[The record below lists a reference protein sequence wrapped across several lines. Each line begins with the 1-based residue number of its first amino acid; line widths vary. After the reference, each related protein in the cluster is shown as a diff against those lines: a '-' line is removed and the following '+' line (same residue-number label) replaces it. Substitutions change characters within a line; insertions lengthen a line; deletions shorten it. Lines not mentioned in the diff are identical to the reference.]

1 MFHIDND
8 LFFGVLV
15 FSIPIVAI
23 VGGITAGIV
32 RTMGQQRL
40 AELAARERLAAIERG
55 IDPSK
60 LPPPP
65 SVGGDNPYMFS
76 HDPRH
81 RAQGLMIGGLVTL
94 AVGIGLSVLIWT
106 NSEESHGWAV
116 GLIPGLVGVALLLSA
131 WIVWPKGSNGGVA
144 APGRER
150 CGPGSDRRGLA
161 YGPRRLRMS
170 EPMMT
175 RAAGRFIV

>member
-1 MFHIDND
+1 MFQLDND
-8 LFFGVLV
+8 FFVPFLV
-15 FSIPIVAI
+15 FAVPIVAI

-32 RTMGQQRL
+32 RTLGQQRL

-65 SVGGDNPYMFS
+65 SLSDPADWGDPGRR
-76 HDPRH
+76 DPNR

-106 NSEESHGWAV
+106 TSDDRNGWAV

-131 WIVWPKGSNGGVA
+131 WIVKPKNGS
-144 APGRER
+144 R
-150 CGPGSDRRGLA
+150 
-161 YGPRRLRMS
+161 
-170 EPMMT
+170 T
-175 RAAGRFIV
+175 TT

>member
-1 MFHIDND
+1 MFQFDND
-8 LFFGVLV
+8 FFVPFLV
-15 FSIPIVAI
+15 FAIPIVAI

-32 RTMGQQRL
+32 RTLGQQRL

-65 SVGGDNPYMFS
+65 TLGDPS
-76 HDPRH
+76 DWTDSGLRDPNR

-106 NSEESHGWAV
+106 TSEERNGWAV

-131 WIVWPKGSNGGVA
+131 WIVKPKDGSKTT
-144 APGRER
+144 
-150 CGPGSDRRGLA
+150 S
-161 YGPRRLRMS
+161 
-170 EPMMT
+170 
-175 RAAGRFIV
+175 

>member
-1 MFHIDND
+1 MFQFDND
-8 LFFGVLV
+8 LVFGFLV

-23 VGGITAGIV
+23 VGGITVGIV
-32 RTMGQQRL
+32 RTLGQQRL

-65 SVGGDNPYMFS
+65 TLGSDWSDGGPR
-76 HDPRH
+76 DPHR

-106 NSEESHGWAV
+106 TSEESSGWAV
-116 GLIPGLVGVALLLSA
+116 GLIPGLIGVALLLSA
-131 WIVWPKGSNGGVA
+131 WIVNPKDGTPPS
-144 APGRER
+144 
-150 CGPGSDRRGLA
+150 S
-161 YGPRRLRMS
+161 
-170 EPMMT
+170 
-175 RAAGRFIV
+175 

>member
-1 MFHIDND
+1 MFQFDND
-8 LFFGVLV
+8 LVFGFLV

-23 VGGITAGIV
+23 VGGITVGIV
-32 RTMGQQRL
+32 RTLGQQRL

-60 LPPPP
+60 LPAPPTL
-65 SVGGDNPYMFS
+65 GDAS
-76 HDPRH
+76 DWSDTGRRDPHR

-106 NSEESHGWAV
+106 TSDERSGWAV

-131 WIVWPKGSNGGVA
+131 WLVSPKGGNPPS
-144 APGRER
+144 
-150 CGPGSDRRGLA
+150 S
-161 YGPRRLRMS
+161 
-170 EPMMT
+170 
-175 RAAGRFIV
+175 

>member
-1 MFHIDND
+1 MFHFDND
-8 LFFGVLV
+8 LVFGFMV
-15 FSIPIVAI
+15 FAIPIIAI
-23 VGGITAGIV
+23 AGGITAGIV
-32 RTMGQQRL
+32 RTLGQQRL

-55 IDPSK
+55 IDPAK

-65 SVGGDNPYMFS
+65 SLGGASTFMASN
-76 HDPRH
+76 DPRH

-144 APGRER
+144 APGK
-150 CGPGSDRRGLA
+150 
-161 YGPRRLRMS
+161 
-170 EPMMT
+170 
-175 RAAGRFIV
+175 

>member
-1 MFHIDND
+1 MRREERGGTPEYNDPNLSQEATPMFQFDND
-8 LFFGVLV
+8 VVYGFLV

-23 VGGITAGIV
+23 VGGITVGIV
-32 RTMGQQRL
+32 RTLGHQRL

-65 SVGGDNPYMFS
+65 TLGDPSDWSDTGRRDPY
-76 HDPRH
+76 R

-106 NSEESHGWAV
+106 TSDERSGWAV

-131 WIVWPKGSNGGVA
+131 WIVMPKNGSR
-144 APGRER
+144 P
-150 CGPGSDRRGLA
+150 
-161 YGPRRLRMS
+161 
-170 EPMMT
+170 
-175 RAAGRFIV
+175 AG

>member
-1 MFHIDND
+1 MFQLDND
-8 LFFGVLV
+8 FFVPFLV
-15 FSIPIVAI
+15 FAVPIVAI

-32 RTMGQQRL
+32 RTLGQQRL

-65 SVGGDNPYMFS
+65 SLGDPADWA
-76 HDPRH
+76 DPSRRDPNR

-106 NSEESHGWAV
+106 TSEERNGWAV

-131 WIVWPKGSNGGVA
+131 WIVKPKNGS
-144 APGRER
+144 R
-150 CGPGSDRRGLA
+150 
-161 YGPRRLRMS
+161 
-170 EPMMT
+170 T
-175 RAAGRFIV
+175 TT

>member
-1 MFHIDND
+1 MFQLDND
-8 LFFGVLV
+8 FFVPFLV
-15 FSIPIVAI
+15 FAVPIVAI

-32 RTMGQQRL
+32 RTLGQQRL

-65 SVGGDNPYMFS
+65 SLGDPA
-76 HDPRH
+76 DW
-81 RAQGLMIGGLVTL
+81 ADL

-106 NSEESHGWAV
+106 TSEERNGWAV

-131 WIVWPKGSNGGVA
+131 WIVKPKNGS
-144 APGRER
+144 R
-150 CGPGSDRRGLA
+150 
-161 YGPRRLRMS
+161 
-170 EPMMT
+170 T
-175 RAAGRFIV
+175 TT

>member
-1 MFHIDND
+1 MFQFDD
-8 LFFGVLV
+8 GFFVPFLV

-32 RTMGQQRL
+32 RTLGQQRL

-65 SVGGDNPYMFS
+65 SLGDSDWYDRGPR
-76 HDPRH
+76 DPNR
-81 RAQGLMIGGLVTL
+81 RAQGLMIGGLVCL
-94 AVGIGLSVLIWT
+94 AVGIALAILIWT
-106 NSEESHGWAV
+106 TSDERSGWAV

-131 WIVWPKGSNGGVA
+131 WIVKPKG
-144 APGRER
+144 
-150 CGPGSDRRGLA
+150 GSSA
-161 YGPRRLRMS
+161 S
-170 EPMMT
+170 S
-175 RAAGRFIV
+175 

>member
-1 MFHIDND
+1 MFHLDENI
-8 LFFGVLV
+8 FVPFLV
-15 FSIPIVAI
+15 FAIPIVAI

-32 RTMGQQRL
+32 RTLGQQRL

-65 SVGGDNPYMFS
+65 SLGDADWSDVGRR
-76 HDPRH
+76 DPHR

-94 AVGIGLSVLIWT
+94 AVGIGLGILIWMT
-106 NSEESHGWAV
+106 SGEGGEWAV

-131 WIVWPKGSNGGVA
+131 WIVMPKNGNR
-144 APGRER
+144 PT
-150 CGPGSDRRGLA
+150 S
-161 YGPRRLRMS
+161 
-170 EPMMT
+170 
-175 RAAGRFIV
+175 

>member
-1 MFHIDND
+1 MFRFDND
-8 LFFGVLV
+8 LVFGFLV

-23 VGGITAGIV
+23 IGGITVGIV
-32 RTMGQQRL
+32 RTLGQQRL

-65 SVGGDNPYMFS
+65 TLGNGSDWS
-76 HDPRH
+76 DPGQRDPH
-81 RAQGLMIGGLVTL
+81 RRVQGLMIGGLVTL

-106 NSEESHGWAV
+106 TSEERNGWAV

-131 WIVWPKGSNGGVA
+131 WIVMPKNGNR
-144 APGRER
+144 PT
-150 CGPGSDRRGLA
+150 S
-161 YGPRRLRMS
+161 
-170 EPMMT
+170 
-175 RAAGRFIV
+175 

>member
-1 MFHIDND
+1 MFQFDND
-8 LFFGVLV
+8 LVFGFLV

-23 VGGITAGIV
+23 VGGITVGIV
-32 RTMGQQRL
+32 RTLGQQRL

-65 SVGGDNPYMFS
+65 TLGDAS
-76 HDPRH
+76 DWSDIGRRDPHR

-106 NSEESHGWAV
+106 TSDERSGWAV
-116 GLIPGLVGVALLLSA
+116 GLIPGLIGVALLLSA
-131 WIVWPKGSNGGVA
+131 WLVNPKGGNPPS
-144 APGRER
+144 
-150 CGPGSDRRGLA
+150 S
-161 YGPRRLRMS
+161 
-170 EPMMT
+170 
-175 RAAGRFIV
+175 